1 MAVGVVMEFDGGTLD
16 QYDQV
21 LEKMGFSPGA
31 AGPSGALFHWVAE
44 TDNGIQVTDVWETRE
59 QFDRFADEKIGP
71 ISAEVGLPG
80 PPRMTTFEVHNHLTA
95 GG

>member
-1 MAVGVVMEFDGGTLD
+1 LAVGVVMEFDGGTLD

-21 LEKMGFSPGA
+21 LEKMGLSPGA
-31 AGPSGALFHWVAE
+31 AGPPGALFHWVAE
-44 TDNGIQVTDVWETRE
+44 TDNGIRVTDVWETRE
-59 QFDRFADEKIGP
+59 QFDRFADEQIGP

-80 PPRMTTFEVHNHLTA
+80 PPSVSTFEVHNHLTA